1 MTEVKAAALSGA
13 ALRYAVAIA
22 CGFKVQRIEEGDYN
36 TGEAHWW
43 MAYDERRV
51 TPTRNGLVGYIK
63 PGAKGVTGI
72 YDYCP
77 DAAWS
82 QGGPLIRHFKVGL
95 VPLNVGLSNES
106 AEAWVATA
114 FFDGKS
120 AERCGRGDGKTELVA
135 VCRAIV
141 RLILGDTIAVPSELL
156 RDGEV

>member
-1 MTEVKAAALSGA
+1 MTTMIEVKVAELSGA

-36 TGEAHWW
+36 PGEAHWW

-63 PGAKGVTGI
+63 PGAKSATSG

-77 DAAWS
+77 DADWS
-82 QGGPLIRHFKVGL
+82 QGGQLIDRYQVSFVGEDL
-95 VPLNVGLSNES
+95 EHTVFFAN
-106 AEAWVATA
+106 A

-120 AERCGRGDGKTELVA
+120 FDSCANAHGPTRLIA
-135 VCRAIV
+135 SMRAIV
-141 RLILGDTIAVPSELL
+141 RLLLGDTVSVPAELV
-156 RDGEV
+156 GGV